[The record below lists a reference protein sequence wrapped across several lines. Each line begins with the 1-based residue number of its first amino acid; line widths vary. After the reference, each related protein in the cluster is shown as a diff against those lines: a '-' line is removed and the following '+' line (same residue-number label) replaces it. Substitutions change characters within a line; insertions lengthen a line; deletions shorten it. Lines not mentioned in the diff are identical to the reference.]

1 MRSIVPHF
9 VRLMNMH
16 RNVSWKKNTR
26 SHCVALSS
34 IESSKNHRK
43 GRRSTF
49 NFHLLKKEINCP
61 SFAHR
66 SQYITPIVSFC
77 FQIFCITRTIPTRSN
92 DYDSTTRTRNS
103 RARIARACSSGN
115 ARWRGIC
122 GTSAAKSRDSSVHT
136 ATTVA
141 NGRRTYADISRESI
155 RIAAFTFW
163 TLS

>member
-1 MRSIVPHF
+1 MPHF
-9 VRLMNMH
+9 VYVRLMNMH
-16 RNVSWKKNTR
+16 RNVSWKKKRN
-26 SHCVALSS
+26 SIPLCCVAFHRIVEESS
-34 IESSKNHRK
+34 IREDVD
-43 GRRSTF
+43 RRSIF
-49 NFHLLKKEINCP
+49 NSWKRKWIVP
-61 SFAHR
+61 R
-66 SQYITPIVSFC
+66 SQIVHNISSRLFSFC

-141 NGRRTYADISRESI
+141 NGRRTYADTSREST
-155 RIAAFTFW
+155 RIAAFTF
-163 TLS
+163 